1 MRISGLSVTEAI
13 REIVTRNRSIYDCM
27 KMDIINYTAL
37 AVKIQ
42 PNVERQIGKSVNLN
56 TIVVAIKRYADSF
69 EQKKDLH
76 DETLLKNAR
85 LSLTESMMDINLEHD
100 AAGSDLTDL
109 LEKFTQIT
117 QNYDLIKIPGSFRI
131 LTEDMESVRKLLE
144 SIPNVMDLSNNRLVR
159 IKITVSEESRADVG
173 SSVIGLLHVVNG
185 NIVNIKAERN
195 TKKYDVSVP
204 VEYKVVKDSAKASY
218 KNGILEV
225 VFTLTKKPEGTKVE
239 IN

>member
-56 TIVVAIKRYADSF
+56 TIVVAIVDETF
-69 EQKKDLH
+69 EQ
-76 DETLLKNAR
+76 LKLVA
-85 LSLTESMMDINLEHD
+85 EMPGVEKEDIH
-100 AAGSDLTDL
+100 
-109 LEKFTQIT
+109 
-117 QNYDLIKIPGSFRI
+117 
-131 LTEDMESVRKLLE
+131 V
-144 SIPNVMDLSNNRLVR
+144 
-159 IKITVSEESRADVG
+159 
-173 SSVIGLLHVVNG
+173 VVNG

>member
-144 SIPNVMDLSNNRLVR
+144 SIPNVIFIMDY
-159 IKITVSEESRADVG
+159 I
-173 SSVIGLLHVVNG
+173 
-185 NIVNIKAERN
+185 RN
-195 TKKYDVSVP
+195 
-204 VEYKVVKDSAKASY
+204 
-218 KNGILEV
+218 
-225 VFTLTKKPEGTKVE
+225 
-239 IN
+239 

>member
-1 MRISGLSVTEAI
+1 MRMLGLSVTEAI
-13 REIVTRNRSIYDCM
+13 REIVTRNRSVYDCM

-42 PNVERQIGKSVNLN
+42 PDIERQIGKSVNLN

-85 LSLTESMMDINLEHD
+85 LSLTESMMDINLEQD
-100 AAGSDLTDL
+100 ATGSDLTDF

-117 QNYDLIKIPGSFRI
+117 QEYDLIKIPGSFRI

-144 SIPNVMDLSNNRLVR
+144 SIPNTMDLSDNRLVR

-173 SSVIGLLHVVNG
+173 SYVIGLLHING
-185 NIVNIKAERN
+185 IEFVDAYFSQENMIITFNRKDASKA
-195 TKKYDVSVP
+195 YDVIRS
-204 VEYKVVKDSAKASY
+204 
-218 KNGILEV
+218 
-225 VFTLTKKPEGTKVE
+225 E
-239 IN
+239 IG

>member
-42 PNVERQIGKSVNLN
+42 PSVERQIGKSVNLN

-85 LSLTESMMDINLEHD
+85 LSLTESMMDINFEHD

-131 LTEDMESVRKLLE
+131 LTEDMESVRRLLE
-144 SIPNVMDLSNNRLVR
+144 SIPNVIDLSNNRLVR

-173 SSVIGLLHVVNG
+173 SSVIGLLHGNG
-185 NIVNIKAERN
+185 IEFVDAYFSQEDMIITFNREDASKA
-195 TKKYDVSVP
+195 YDVLRS
-204 VEYKVVKDSAKASY
+204 
-218 KNGILEV
+218 
-225 VFTLTKKPEGTKVE
+225 E
-239 IN
+239 IG

>member
-131 LTEDMESVRKLLE
+131 LTEDMESVRKW
-144 SIPNVMDLSNNRLVR
+144 MKQTTACKLVAEMPGVEKED
-159 IKITVSEESRADVG
+159 IHV
-173 SSVIGLLHVVNG
+173 VVNG

>member
-173 SSVIGLLHVVNG
+173 SSVIGLLHG
-185 NIVNIKAERN
+185 
-195 TKKYDVSVP
+195 
-204 VEYKVVKDSAKASY
+204 
-218 KNGILEV
+218 NGIEFV
-225 VFTLTKKPEGTKVE
+225 DAYFSQENMIITFNREDASTFFRHGYFYPH
-239 IN
+239 

>member
-173 SSVIGLLHVVNG
+173 SSVIGLLHG
-185 NIVNIKAERN
+185 
-195 TKKYDVSVP
+195 
-204 VEYKVVKDSAKASY
+204 
-218 KNGILEV
+218 NGIEFV
-225 VFTLTKKPEGTKVE
+225 DAYFSQENMIITFNREDASRAYPIG
-239 IN
+239 IFIRS

>member
-1 MRISGLSVTEAI
+1 MPLPCNNPMTDDPTSALLSSDTVIFI
-13 REIVTRNRSIYDCM
+13 RTNLLFDKSITFGM
-27 KMDIINYTAL
+27 I
-37 AVKIQ
+37 
-42 PNVERQIGKSVNLN
+42 KSVNLN

-173 SSVIGLLHVVNG
+173 SSVIGLLHGNG
-185 NIVNIKAERN
+185 IEFVDAYFSQENMIITFNREDASRA
-195 TKKYDVSVP
+195 YDVLRS
-204 VEYKVVKDSAKASY
+204 
-218 KNGILEV
+218 
-225 VFTLTKKPEGTKVE
+225 E
-239 IN
+239 IG

>member
-173 SSVIGLLHVVNG
+173 SSVIGLLHGNG
-185 NIVNIKAERN
+185 IEFVDAYFSQEK
-195 TKKYDVSVP
+195 

>member
-1 MRISGLSVTEAI
+1 MRMLGLSVTEAI
-13 REIVTRNRSIYDCM
+13 REIVTRNRSVYDCM

-42 PNVERQIGKSVNLN
+42 PDIERQIGKSVNLN

-76 DETLLKNAR
+76 DEILLKNAR
-85 LSLTESMMDINLEHD
+85 LSLTESMMDINLEQD
-100 AAGSDLTDL
+100 AAGSDLTDF

-117 QNYDLIKIPGSFRI
+117 QEYDLIKIPGSFRI

-144 SIPNVMDLSNNRLVR
+144 SIPNTMDLSDNRLVR

-173 SSVIGLLHVVNG
+173 SYVIGLLHING
-185 NIVNIKAERN
+185 IEFVDAYFSQENMIITFNRKDASKA
-195 TKKYDVSVP
+195 YDVIRS
-204 VEYKVVKDSAKASY
+204 
-218 KNGILEV
+218 
-225 VFTLTKKPEGTKVE
+225 E
-239 IN
+239 IG

>member
-131 LTEDMESVRKLLE
+131 LTEDMESVRKW
-144 SIPNVMDLSNNRLVR
+144 
-159 IKITVSEESRADVG
+159 
-173 SSVIGLLHVVNG
+173 H
-185 NIVNIKAERN
+185 IVNINSECN

>member
-173 SSVIGLLHVVNG
+173 SSVIGLLHG
-185 NIVNIKAERN
+185 
-195 TKKYDVSVP
+195 
-204 VEYKVVKDSAKASY
+204 
-218 KNGILEV
+218 NGIEFV
-225 VFTLTKKPEGTKVE
+225 DAYFSQENMIITFNREDASRAYDG
-239 IN
+239 

>member
-117 QNYDLIKIPGSFRI
+117 QNYDLIKQVPGI
-131 LTEDMESVRKLLE
+131 VYNTETESWKTFMKFNLDYHFLLQWL
-144 SIPNVMDLSNNRLVR
+144 IWNQRSNGE
-159 IKITVSEESRADVG
+159 ITVRAVITPMIASLTIFENIEINSEVDVITYGVLVILANIIMYVGTPLIALYILKQYLSRM
-173 SSVIGLLHVVNG
+173 SKN
-185 NIVNIKAERN
+185 
-195 TKKYDVSVP
+195 KKYIT
-204 VEYKVVKDSAKASY
+204 A
-218 KNGILEV
+218 
-225 VFTLTKKPEGTKVE
+225 
-239 IN
+239 

>member
-173 SSVIGLLHVVNG
+173 SSVIGLLHGNG
-185 NIVNIKAERN
+185 IEFVDAYFSQENMIITFNREDASRA
-195 TKKYDVSVP
+195 YDVLRS
-204 VEYKVVKDSAKASY
+204 
-218 KNGILEV
+218 
-225 VFTLTKKPEGTKVE
+225 E
-239 IN
+239 IG

>member
-37 AVKIQ
+37 AVKIAVKIQ

-173 SSVIGLLHVVNG
+173 SSVIGLLHGNG
-185 NIVNIKAERN
+185 IEFVDAYFSQENMIITFNREDASRA
-195 TKKYDVSVP
+195 YDVLRS
-204 VEYKVVKDSAKASY
+204 
-218 KNGILEV
+218 
-225 VFTLTKKPEGTKVE
+225 E
-239 IN
+239 IG